1 MSYGL
6 CFHIKKKIHLVM
18 RKSVHFGIH
27 NAKKENMNR
36 PRMIKVNTL
45 FSNPILLKEGR
56 MKRIKRE
63 GKEGREE
70 EKNGNWTNRSLK

>member
-1 MSYGL
+1 
-6 CFHIKKKIHLVM
+6 
-18 RKSVHFGIH
+18 
-27 NAKKENMNR
+27 MNR